1 MADSPKSKRR
11 NDALLKM
18 VGENIRHYRTKKG
31 LSLRQLSIFTEIEY
45 SQIHRYEAGTVDT
58 NITMLS
64 ILAEHLD
71 IEVYQL
77 LVVNKKELNK
87 SH

>member
-11 NDALLKM
+11 NDALIKS
-18 VGENIRHYRTKKG
+18 VGENIRRYRTKKG
-31 LSLRQLSIFTEIEY
+31 LSLRQLSILTDIEY
-45 SQIHRYEAGTVDT
+45 SQIHKYEAGTVDT

-71 IEVYQL
+71 IETFQL
-77 LVVNKKELNK
+77 LIVKN
-87 SH
+87 

>member
-11 NDALLKM
+11 NDALLKS
-18 VGENIRHYRTKKG
+18 VGENIKHYRALKG
-31 LSLRQLSIFTEIEY
+31 LSLRQLSILTEIEY
-45 SQIHRYEAGTVDT
+45 AQIYRYEAGTVDT

-71 IEVYQL
+71 IETFQL
-77 LVVNKKELNK
+77 LVVKKK
-87 SH
+87 